1 MFSRSLQGFQQFGT
15 VDASEIR
22 RSPVDMVV
30 YPIIYKVLNI
40 PGVRNSRRIS
50 GKTINSITIGLLI
63 STISPWDFSRLN
75 IDPRLDILA
84 GYRCQ
89 CAMRWRVAKGRAF
102 FGSIR
107 SAYLGMIFV
116 EYMI

>member
-1 MFSRSLQGFQQFGT
+1 MF
-15 VDASEIR
+15 
-22 RSPVDMVV
+22 
-30 YPIIYKVLNI
+30 VLE
-40 PGVRNSRRIS
+40 GVLTPYSWSSHFNDKKPRH
-50 GKTINSITIGLLI
+50 
-63 STISPWDFSRLN
+63 FSRLN

-84 GYRCQ
+84 DEPLSMCGQ
-89 CAMRWRVAKGRAF
+89 ALVAKGRAV